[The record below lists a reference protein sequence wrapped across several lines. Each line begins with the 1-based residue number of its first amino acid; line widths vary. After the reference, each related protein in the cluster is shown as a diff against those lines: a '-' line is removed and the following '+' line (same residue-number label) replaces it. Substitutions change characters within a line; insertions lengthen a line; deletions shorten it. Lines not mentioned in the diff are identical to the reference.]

1 MVNNKAVIFNKWV
14 TDYPVI
20 GEHFEYVANREV
32 THELK
37 EGEILTRNLY
47 VSMDPYLRAK
57 MRGLD
62 ETDLFGRFTFG
73 QPLDNHAIG
82 EVIASK
88 NPNIPVGEIVY
99 SFLGWEEYSVVPA
112 GQYVEII
119 KNARESKLPLSAR
132 IGVLGMPGFTAY
144 GGLLRYG
151 KPKAGE
157 TIYISA
163 ASGAVGQ
170 LVGQMA
176 KVLGLR
182 VVGSAGS
189 DEKIAYLLNEL
200 KFDAAFNYK
209 NGDILTSLKAAAPE
223 GIHIYFDNVGGRHLE
238 AALEWI
244 LPRGRVV
251 MCGQIGDINTQN
263 PPGVRNLFVCVPKEI
278 SILAFLVLNFEDE
291 YKAEFEKDVTEWLL
305 SGKIVYKEDVTEGL
319 ENAPS
324 AFLGMLQGKNF
335 GKATVKI
342 ADL

>member
-1 MVNNKAVIFNKWV
+1 MVNNKAVVFKKWAI
-14 TDYPVI
+14 DYPVI
-20 GEHFEYVANREV
+20 GEHFEYVTDREV

-47 VSMDPYLRAK
+47 VSLDAYLRAK
-57 MRGLD
+57 MRSHE
-62 ETDLFGRFTFG
+62 ETNLFGRFN
-73 QPLDNHAIG
+73 LDQVIINHAIG

-99 SFLGWEEYSVVPA
+99 SYLGWEEYSVIPA

-132 IGVLGMPGFTAY
+132 IGALGMPGFTAY

-176 KVLGLR
+176 KALGLR

-189 DEKIAYLLNEL
+189 DEKIAYLLNVL

-209 NGDILTSLKAAAPE
+209 NGDILASLKTAAPE

-238 AALEWI
+238 AALEWM

-251 MCGQIGDINTQN
+251 LCGQIGDVNTQN
-263 PPGVRNLFVCVPKEI
+263 PPGVRNLFICVPKEI
-278 SILAFLVLNFEDE
+278 SILGFFVMKFEQE
-291 YKAEFEKDVTEWLL
+291 YKAQFEKDVTEWLL